1 MSRRSVVAIG
11 APPMSLGF
19 ALTGIPVIEALPD
32 GEGAAQLAALL
43 AGDDAGIVLADERL
57 IDALPLESRP
67 DRSHRAIPV
76 LVPVPVA
83 RWTAEPRAEAAFIL
97 DLLQRAIGYRVRLQ

>member
-1 MSRRSVVAIG
+1 MSYRSVVAIG

-19 ALTGIPVIEALPD
+19 ALTGVSVIEAGAD
-32 GEGAAQLAALL
+32 REGATRLAALL
-43 AGDDAGIVLADERL
+43 ARDDVGIVLADERL
-57 IDALPLESRP
+57 VDLVSAEARR
-67 DRSHRAIPV
+67 DRSRRAIPV

-83 RWTAEPRAEAAFIL
+83 RWTAAPRTEAAFIL